1 MSSKVSYDLSEKAF
15 KKLRKVAFKSG
26 ISMAGIT
33 RLVMDDFLGTQSII
47 ETRRPHIKKD
57 RVISDVT
64 IRIQKGIKVRIV

>member
-1 MSSKVSYDLSEKAF
+1 MSSNVGYILSEKSF

-33 RLVMDDFLGTQSII
+33 RLVMEDFLGTKSNIQS
-47 ETRRPHIKKD
+47 RRPHIKKD

>member
-1 MSSKVSYDLSEKAF
+1 MSSNVGYILSEKSF
-15 KKLRKVAFKSG
+15 KKLRNVAFKSG

-33 RLVMDDFLGTQSII
+33 RLVMEDFLGTKSNIQN
-47 ETRRPHIKKD
+47 RRPHIKKD

>member
-1 MSSKVSYDLSEKAF
+1 MSSNVGYTLSEKSF

-26 ISMAGIT
+26 ISMSGIT
-33 RLVMDDFLGTQSII
+33 RLVMEDFLGTKSNIQS
-47 ETRRPHIKKD
+47 RRPHIKKD